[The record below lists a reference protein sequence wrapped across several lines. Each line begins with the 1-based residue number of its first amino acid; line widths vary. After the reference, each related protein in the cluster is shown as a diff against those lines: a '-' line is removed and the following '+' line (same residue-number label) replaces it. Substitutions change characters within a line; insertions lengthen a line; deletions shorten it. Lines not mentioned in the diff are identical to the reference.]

1 MNEGYNGMPVKAPF
15 QKGTFF
21 AGILTGILVVSVIG
35 AGVFLGTKLA
45 HRNDANGAAEAVSA
59 SGTET
64 YDSVLNSRSR
74 KKIRQILQIVDEHYL
89 NEVTQE
95 ELEEGLYRGIIE
107 ALDDKYAEYYNEKEY
122 QDLID
127 SNQGVFYGIGAY
139 ISIDEDTQ
147 YPYFKEIMEGTP
159 AEAGGLQAK
168 DYIMK
173 VDGEDMKGF
182 ELKEV
187 TSRVKGPEGTE
198 VTLTIKRKT
207 KEFEVTITR
216 AKVNTPTVKYDM
228 KDGDIGYIKITE
240 FDSVTVSQFETALN
254 YVYSQNAKGLVIDL
268 RNNGGGLLDACC
280 DIARMMLP
288 KGTILYT
295 LDKNDKKVTYDCDGK
310 NEIQIPVVM
319 LVNGSSASASE
330 VLTGAM
336 KDHEKA
342 TVVGT
347 TTFGKGI
354 VQRIYDL
361 KDDTAIKLTISAY
374 YTPNGISI
382 HGTGIEPDVKV
393 ELDEDA
399 YVESD
404 GEEDNQLDKAIEVL
418 RGKIR

>member
-1 MNEGYNGMPVKAPF
+1 M
-15 QKGTFF
+15 
-21 AGILTGILVVSVIG
+21 
-35 AGVFLGTKLA
+35 
-45 HRNDANGAAEAVSA
+45 
-59 SGTET
+59 
-64 YDSVLNSRSR
+64 
-74 KKIRQILQIVDEHYL
+74 
-89 NEVTQE
+89 
-95 ELEEGLYRGIIE
+95 
-107 ALDDKYAEYYNEKEY
+107 
-122 QDLID
+122 
-127 SNQGVFYGIGAY
+127 
-139 ISIDEDTQ
+139 
-147 YPYFKEIMEGTP
+147 
-159 AEAGGLQAK
+159 
-168 DYIMK
+168 
-173 VDGEDMKGF
+173 
-182 ELKEV
+182 
-187 TSRVKGPEGTE
+187 
-198 VTLTIKRKT
+198 
-207 KEFEVTITR
+207 
-216 AKVNTPTVKYDM
+216 
-228 KDGDIGYIKITE
+228 
-240 FDSVTVSQFETALN
+240 
-254 YVYSQNAKGLVIDL
+254 
-268 RNNGGGLLDACC
+268 LDACC